1 MLELYS
7 PFVLNGGSALT
18 FCIMPYGFTLQ
29 KPSNG
34 RSLGRTAQAI
44 LAALRADQPSAL
56 RFKDPRLYDDPPAAL
71 LATVVRRGEI
81 ASLD

>member
-34 RSLGRTAQAI
+34 RSLGGRPKRF
-44 LAALRADQPSAL
+44 LL
-56 RFKDPRLYDDPPAAL
+56 RFERINRLHFASKTLAYTMIHLRHFWPP
-71 LATVVRRGEI
+71 
-81 ASLD
+81 